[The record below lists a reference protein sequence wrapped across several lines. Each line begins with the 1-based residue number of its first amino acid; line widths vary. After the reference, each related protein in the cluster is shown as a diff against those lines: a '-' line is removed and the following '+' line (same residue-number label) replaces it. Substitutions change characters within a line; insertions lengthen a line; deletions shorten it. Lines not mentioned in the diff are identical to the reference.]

1 MHREHGFDHVSLR
14 TVVSL
19 RLLVAPAALAD
30 AQKEHRTKAQV
41 LTRPPVGAWSTARR
55 AASAGIRR
63 GLLESRVSLIGGK
76 RPVLYRLGRL
86 RCKSSPIACS
96 SARNKTWSGS
106 GTNPSPARPLHP
118 VQPAIRTNW
127 VPTNKSATLTA
138 NQP

>member
-76 RPVLYRLGRL
+76 RPGASRF
-86 RCKSSPIACS
+86 
-96 SARNKTWSGS
+96 
-106 GTNPSPARPLHP
+106 LHEP
-118 VQPAIRTNW
+118 RKHADRRERSEQYESE
-127 VPTNKSATLTA
+127 KSA
-138 NQP
+138 